1 MSIETL
7 PASPALAHLQAQGP
21 VNQGYGVG
29 ALAPLLKPP
38 QIELIQKTV
47 RAYVQEQ
54 SAGTR
59 RQALPILEAQ
69 SGGVAAVR
77 FELATLLQLLSW
89 ERLTVAGDALLS
101 EEQLDLLFE
110 SMLSSET
117 ASEIG
122 QRLIVA
128 LGWYGAAQS
137 ERADPMIVRQ
147 LVWKALILE
156 LDPADLAKPGSIAG
170 YELAKPENWGRR
182 LSAIQEEFENV
193 LAWGARDLQGGR
205 SRSSARI
212 ATRILAPLRPELA
225 LRKPPEE
232 LRFGTGLW
240 VNFAHGVAMAERLF
254 PGSSQRLNYE
264 QLIDIPLNLSHLATD
279 SERQLIIEMR
289 LAPTLHWAIANNVLP
304 IKALADYSVGEIEIA
319 STALDEHQLKLTAA
333 IEVLL
338 RKVPDRLEIGLAK
351 FNAVLGHNGRALQ
364 LLIMR
369 PTTLG
374 KELEYSLRNPDP
386 SARAGRFYLFDL
398 FVAGFMK
405 EGVDKFEPH
414 LKDDEHFWADIY
426 ASDIEQLKGI
436 DINEM
441 YRKAFADYR
450 REVETAYAFIIELLL
465 SGLPFQDR
473 LAVEYGRVD
482 FYLLR
487 RETGI
492 PMVLET
498 ERQRALCQGRQGF
511 IVVCSYNGNTFAYEV
526 FPLSGVVQRRTDL
539 HPLPPDGIPKTV
551 SNQMHRGGIDLAVDW
566 NAYETLAQPRLNITS
581 HVVTV
586 HIGHAPRTVVHPA
599 PSASPLSSPRFK
611 SIGAL
616 IARRNLFFDERALF
630 DQHKHQTGS
639 EFVGNTYP
647 PVLRLLEVI
656 VPGLSCINALQTD
669 ERPVL
674 ACTIDIGL
682 VLAKPVF
689 SFFRGFV
696 KLMAKAGLPSVSL
709 SLPVLGTLT
718 KKLLVSSA
726 NSYRSGFNPF
736 EGLLFRAGSVVGGVG
751 FMIKLA
757 YKLNESVGNTLGKP
771 GEFAYVNGLESAAN
785 PHKWRPIALGDR
797 LTMIH
802 DVHHVAVRD
811 VPGAD
816 NRVRSYLINTASGNP
831 YGPVLEE
838 GLPSAK
844 SQSKS

>member
-1 MSIETL
+1 M
-7 PASPALAHLQAQGP
+7 
-21 VNQGYGVG
+21 
-29 ALAPLLKPP
+29 APLLKPP

-47 RAYVQEQ
+47 RDYVQEQ
-54 SAGTR
+54 SAGVR
-59 RQALPILEAQ
+59 AQALPILEAQ
-69 SGGVAAVR
+69 SSGVAAIP

-89 ERLTVAGDALLS
+89 ERLAAAGDALLS
-101 EEQLDLLFE
+101 DEQLDLLFE

-122 QRLIVA
+122 RRLTVA
-128 LGWYGAAQS
+128 LGWYGAAEN

-156 LDPADLAKPGSIAG
+156 LDPTDHAKPWSIGG
-170 YELAKPENWGRR
+170 YELAKPENWGKR
-182 LSAIQEEFENV
+182 LSAIQEEFASILE
-193 LAWGARDLQGGR
+193 WKTRDLQGGR
-205 SRSSARI
+205 SRNSARI
-212 ATRILAPLRPELA
+212 ATRILAPLQPELA
-225 LRKPPEE
+225 FRKPAEE
-232 LRFGTGLW
+232 LRYGTGLW

-254 PGSSQRLNYE
+254 PGSSQRLDYR
-264 QLIDIPLNLSHLATD
+264 QLVEIPLNLIHMATD

-289 LAPTLHWAIANNVLP
+289 LAPTIQWAIANNILP
-304 IKALADYSVGEIEIA
+304 MKALADYSVTEIETA
-319 STALDEHQLKLTAA
+319 SKALDEHQFKLAAA

-338 RKVPDRLEIGLAK
+338 RKAPDRLEIGLAK
-351 FNAVLGHNGRALQ
+351 FNEVLGYNARVLEQ
-364 LLIMR
+364 LIMR

-386 SARAGRFYLFDL
+386 SARAGRFYLLDL
-398 FVAGFMK
+398 FVAGPMK

-414 LKDDEHFWADIY
+414 LKYDEDFWADTY
-426 ASDIEQLKGI
+426 ASDIEQLKDI

-450 REVETAYAFIIELLL
+450 RDVETAYAFIIEMLL

-473 LAVEYGRVD
+473 LAVEFGRLD

-492 PMVLET
+492 PMELET

-511 IVVCSYNGNTFAYEV
+511 ILVCRYNGNTFAYEV
-526 FPLSGVVQRRTDL
+526 FPLSGIVQRRTDL
-539 HPLPPDGIPKTV
+539 HPLPPDGMPKLV

-566 NAYETLAQPRLNITS
+566 TAYETLAQPRLNITS
-581 HVVTV
+581 RVVTV
-586 HIGHAPRTVVHPA
+586 HIGHALPTVVHPA
-599 PSASPLSSPRFK
+599 PSVSPLSSTRL
-611 SIGAL
+611 SRIGVL
-616 IARRNLFFDERALF
+616 IARRNLFFNERALF
-630 DQHKHQTGS
+630 DQNKHQTGS
-639 EFVGNTYP
+639 EFVSNTYP
-647 PVLRLLEVI
+647 PILRLLEVI
-656 VPGLSCINALQTD
+656 VPGLGCFNALQTD

-696 KLMAKAGLPSVSL
+696 KLILKASVPSVTR
-709 SLPVLGTLT
+709 SLPALGTLT

-726 NSYRSGFNPF
+726 NSYRSGLNPF
-736 EGLLFRAGSVVGGVG
+736 EGLLFRAGPVVGGVG

-771 GEFAYVNGLESAAN
+771 GEFAYINGLESAAN

-797 LTMIH
+797 LAMIH
-802 DVHHVAVRD
+802 DVHCVAVRD
-811 VPGAD
+811 IPGAN

-831 YGPVLEE
+831 YGPALEE
-838 GLPSAK
+838 LPSDKARQNRK
-844 SQSKS
+844 KTESVA